1 MIVIAKYLHSV
12 PLAMSQITINK
23 DMKSH
28 ERFVLDGSDAKNALP
43 SSILKKPWSEL
54 SGLSWILMDDDVQRT
69 HTSNFYINTN
79 LVN

>member
-1 MIVIAKYLHSV
+1 MIVIAKYLPSV
-12 PLAMSQITINK
+12 PLTMSQITINK

-54 SGLSWILMDDDVQRT
+54 SGLSWIMMDDDVQIT
-69 HTSNFYINTN
+69 DTSNFYSNSN